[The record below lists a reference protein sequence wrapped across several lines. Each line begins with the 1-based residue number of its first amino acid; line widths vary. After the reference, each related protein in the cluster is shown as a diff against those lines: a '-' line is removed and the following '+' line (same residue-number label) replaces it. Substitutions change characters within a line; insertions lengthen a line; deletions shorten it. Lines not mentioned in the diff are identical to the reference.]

1 MFDLRRSHQ
10 GYRINK
16 MCNSLIVKD
25 NRAAFQADED
35 AYMQRFGLSS
45 EEQQCIRERDWARLV
60 QLGGNIYFL
69 IKLGFVT
76 QNGLYRMGA
85 QMRGETLEDFLK
97 TRHAKGAR

>member
-1 MFDLRRSHQ
+1 MPSRGRVVGEELCKDGLRHPLRH
-10 GYRINK
+10 RRRRE
-16 MCNSLIVKD
+16 C
-25 NRAAFQADED
+25 
-35 AYMQRFGLSS
+35 SS